1 MADLSVT
8 LFGKTL
14 KNPVMNASGTL
25 GYGREI
31 EPLWSVSR
39 LGAYVSKGLSLFP
52 HHGNPP
58 PRLWEE
64 KAGLIN
70 SIGLQNVGRDKF
82 FREYFPFFRK
92 KKTPVIINFFGFSE
106 EDYVRCAEGIKADS
120 LIVALEINLSCPN
133 IKQGGICLGKEA
145 DGVFRIIKR
154 VKGVTTLPVIA
165 KLTPEVS
172 DIVAIARA
180 AYEAGADGVTVLNT
194 FPAAAVNV
202 EKRSLP
208 LKGGL
213 SGPFLKPVALKAVA
227 EISTQVPI
235 PVIGAGGIMDHRDTL
250 SFLLAGAAAV
260 QVGTA
265 TFLDPF
271 AIPKIITGIDE
282 FMEANGISRIDEII
296 GTARAQDRT
305 I

>member
-1 MADLSVT
+1 
-8 LFGKTL
+8 
-14 KNPVMNASGTL
+14 MNASGTL
-25 GYGREI
+25 GYGKEI

-39 LGAYVSKGLSLFP
+39 LGAYVSKGLSLLP

-70 SIGLQNVGRDKF
+70 SIGLQNVGLDRF
-82 FREYFPFFRK
+82 FREYFPFFKERN
-92 KKTPVIINFFGFSE
+92 TPVIINFFGFSE
-106 EDYVRCAEGIKADS
+106 EEYVSCAEGIQADS
-120 LIVALEINLSCPN
+120 LIVGLEMNLSCPN

-145 DGVFRIIKR
+145 DGVFRIIKK
-154 VKGVTTLPVIA
+154 VKDVTPLPVIA
-165 KLTPEVS
+165 KLTPEVT
-172 DIVAIARA
+172 DIAAIARA
-180 AYEAGADGVTVLNT
+180 AYEAGADGITVLNT

-202 EKRSLP
+202 EKRCFP
-208 LKGGL
+208 LTGGL
-213 SGPFLKPVALKAVA
+213 SGPLLKPIALKAVA
-227 EISTQVPI
+227 EISAQIPL
-235 PVIGAGGIMDHRDTL
+235 PVIGAGGIMDHRDVL

-271 AIPKIITGIDE
+271 AIPKIIDGIDE
-282 FMEANGISRIDEII
+282 FMEVNGISRLDRII
-296 GTARAQDRT
+296 GTARAQVRT